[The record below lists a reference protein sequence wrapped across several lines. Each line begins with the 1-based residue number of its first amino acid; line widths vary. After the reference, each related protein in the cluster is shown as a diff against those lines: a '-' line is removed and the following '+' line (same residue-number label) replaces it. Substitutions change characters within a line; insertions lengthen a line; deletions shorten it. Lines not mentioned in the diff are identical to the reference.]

1 MPNPLQSPRSTS
13 LGLLLARLPLGAL
26 FCIQGYKKLAVLG
39 LANFVSDH
47 IKSVPHYMPPWFPKL
62 FLNSLPFAEMALGA
76 FIILGMLTRL
86 SALLTSALLVSFIMV
101 VGINDS
107 TFPFHPNLLFLGNA
121 LLLFFAGSGSIA
133 VDAKLFGQK
142 NGGLSKH

>member
-26 FCIQGYKKLAVLG
+26 FCIQGYKKLAVVG

-47 IKSVPHYMPPWFPKL
+47 IKSVPKYMPPWFPKL
-62 FLNSLPFAEMALGA
+62 FLNALPFAEMALGA

-86 SALLTSALLVSFIMV
+86 SALLTSALLVSFIMI

-142 NGGLSKH
+142 NGGFPKH